1 MISKIIHKILH
12 LLGLQGG
19 RVEVWFENGNTD
31 DLMVGFR
38 CASCGELSNVHK
50 SLFGSKDD
58 PLLIELNKRAN
69 ISKFEKEPAHE

>member
-1 MISKIIHKILH
+1 MKIFHKILH
-12 LLGLQGG
+12 LLNLQEGN
-19 RVEVWFENGNTD
+19 VETWFENGNTD

-58 PLLIELNKRAN
+58 PMLIELNKRAG
-69 ISKFEKEPAHE
+69 IQSYGPEKI

>member
-1 MISKIIHKILH
+1 MKKFFHKIIH
-12 LLGLQGG
+12 LLGLQEGN
-19 RVEVWFENGNTD
+19 VETWFENGNTD

-58 PLLIELNKRAN
+58 PLLLELNRRAGIKN
-69 ISKFEKEPAHE
+69 ETTDPV